1 MEKLLK
7 CSLMSIF
14 LDPHRASVIQPGSQ
28 KQIPLNLEVLLLE
41 MEMLKNSASTQLL
54 TAFGHLPERWA

>member
-41 MEMLKNSASTQLL
+41 MLKNSASTQLL